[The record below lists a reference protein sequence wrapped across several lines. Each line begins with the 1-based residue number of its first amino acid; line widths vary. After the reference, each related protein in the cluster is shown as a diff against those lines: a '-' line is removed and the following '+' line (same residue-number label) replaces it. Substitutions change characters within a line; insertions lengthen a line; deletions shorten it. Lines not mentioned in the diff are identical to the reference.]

1 MLSAEVLEKVK
12 AQVAELEGEARF
24 SYPLA
29 ERLSWLYVI
38 MDHNVVADAVG
49 GAVKRQTGTRS
60 SQEWCLSDDTSTCPQ
75 GGQPSQFAN
84 AAALMGPA
92 KALSVVDRWLESVK
106 VTCPKEYADLMAEL
120 GVSGG

>member
-38 MDHNVVADAVG
+38 LDHNMVAGAVG
-49 GAVKRQTGTRS
+49 DAMEKHAEK
-60 SQEWCLSDDTSTCPQ
+60 EWCLSDDLSTCPQ
-75 GGQPSQFAN
+75 GGQPPEFAN
-84 AAALMGPA
+84 AAALIGPS
-92 KALSVVDRWLESVK
+92 KALSVVGRWLESVK